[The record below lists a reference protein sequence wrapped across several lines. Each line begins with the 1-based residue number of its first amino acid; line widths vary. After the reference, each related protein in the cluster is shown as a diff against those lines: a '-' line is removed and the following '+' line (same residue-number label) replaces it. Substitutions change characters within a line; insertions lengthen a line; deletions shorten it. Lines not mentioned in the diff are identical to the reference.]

1 MGQLGAAV
9 APARARSGPSLGV
22 ALSEAAGGWRADSG
36 RQQLYKARWEM
47 EIYGDERKNS
57 KNRGGRG
64 EKLDWRPG
72 AQGLSGFGLGARPTA
87 PQRLSGRP
95 NQHFLAKLQPALPR
109 TEASLRAR
117 GAPRDRI
124 GYPVIRD
131 FSRLSGFFRLR
142 RRAAGGC
149 ARRRGGRRGG
159 VAARGRGERAEA
171 VLGAGGACGGRGR
184 SRKSASAE
192 GLKKCMQ

>member
-36 RQQLYKARWEM
+36 RGSR
-47 EIYGDERKNS
+47 
-57 KNRGGRG
+57 RGGKWKPMSEKVGKSSPQG
-64 EKLDWRPG
+64 ERLDWRPG

-117 GAPRDRI
+117 GAPHTDLEV
-124 GYPVIRD
+124 PVIRD